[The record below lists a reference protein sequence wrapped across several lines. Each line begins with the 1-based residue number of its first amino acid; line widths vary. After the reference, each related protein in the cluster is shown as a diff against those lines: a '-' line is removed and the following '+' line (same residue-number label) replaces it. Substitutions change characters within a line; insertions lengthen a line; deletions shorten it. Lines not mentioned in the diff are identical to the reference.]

1 MKFAAHLV
9 AVLLA
14 VVTLWS
20 MRHELTKVRISGPEP
35 LVRAAELAGDDL
47 RKTGRIT
54 GKLKFT
60 VDESATEL
68 RVDAELAPVAS
79 ED

>member
-1 MKFAAHLV
+1 M
-9 AVLLA
+9 
-14 VVTLWS
+14 
-20 MRHELTKVRISGPEP
+20 
-35 LVRAAELAGDDL
+35 VRAAELAADDL
-47 RKTGRIT
+47 RKTGKIT

-68 RVDAELAPVAS
+68 AVDAELAPVVSEAS

>member
-1 MKFAAHLV
+1 M
-9 AVLLA
+9 
-14 VVTLWS
+14 
-20 MRHELTKVRISGPEP
+20 
-35 LVRAAELAGDDL
+35 VRAAELAADDL

-68 RVDAELAPVAS
+68 SVDAELRPGRLGLGLISAGSAWFHVPA
-79 ED
+79 